1 MFYSQTNTKLYYIFF
16 NMVIYQHLLVKDK
29 VLHILHMF
37 NKHSKVHALHMNY
50 AACMTS
56 GIGMCPACYSRSGN
70 RLEDVVNILVVHT
83 VVFFPLKLCM
93 LVWAC
98 VCEELRRLPVCISG
112 SHPRKTS
119 AIVRDLGISEQSLG
133 SWVRTLFSCPPSGSD
148 FKRRT
153 KFQHNL
159 MLLRTCDCIPKK
171 KSK

>member
-93 LVWAC
+93 LV
-98 VCEELRRLPVCISG
+98 
-112 SHPRKTS
+112 
-119 AIVRDLGISEQSLG
+119 
-133 SWVRTLFSCPPSGSD
+133 
-148 FKRRT
+148 
-153 KFQHNL
+153 
-159 MLLRTCDCIPKK
+159 
-171 KSK
+171 